1 MLRVQVAPVL
11 ERNPRR
17 GCGVVAVVLGQ
28 SRFVGQYGYVVA
40 PDRLCKTTGDAL
52 ADRCKGCVPNSLL
65 TAKDFAVEVVTMA
78 ARLTDRQK
86 KKILAD
92 YVQTN
97 NYCATAKI
105 NGVSATTVKN
115 LVRANAD
122 IVEKCEQKKEE
133 NTVDVLAYMDAQRET
148 VCQIIGKGL
157 AVLNDPEK
165 LAEATPSQITTA
177 IGTLIDKWTTM
188 GSAADSGGGGVV
200 LMPEVKTD
208 A

>member
-1 MLRVQVAPVL
+1 M
-11 ERNPRR
+11 
-17 GCGVVAVVLGQ
+17 GG
-28 SRFVGQYGYVVA
+28 
-40 PDRLCKTTGDAL
+40 
-52 ADRCKGCVPNSLL
+52 RCVRKI
-65 TAKDFAVEVVTMA
+65 EVVTVA

-92 YVQTN
+92 YVQTS
-97 NYCATAKI
+97 NYCATAKL
-105 NGVSATTVKN
+105 NGVSANTVKKI
-115 LVRANAD
+115 VQTNAD
-122 IVEKCEQKKEE
+122 IAEKLIRKKEE
-133 NTVDVLAYMDAQRET
+133 NTADVLTYMESQRDT

-157 AVLNDPEK
+157 AVLNDPAK

-177 IGTLIDKWTTM
+177 IGTLIDKWTMM

>member
-1 MLRVQVAPVL
+1 MVVVICGFESHRLHKTGLPAPLCNVSQGRHYKEVRRKPGTDAAMTKASGGRPLRQ
-11 ERNPRR
+11 EN
-17 GCGVVAVVLGQ
+17 
-28 SRFVGQYGYVVA
+28 
-40 PDRLCKTTGDAL
+40 
-52 ADRCKGCVPNSLL
+52 
-65 TAKDFAVEVVTMA
+65 EVVTMA